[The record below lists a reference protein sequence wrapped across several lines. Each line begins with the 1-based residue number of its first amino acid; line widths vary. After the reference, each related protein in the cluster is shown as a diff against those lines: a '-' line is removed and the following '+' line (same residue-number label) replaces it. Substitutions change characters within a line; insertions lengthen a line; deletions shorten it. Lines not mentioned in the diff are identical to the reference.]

1 MALDP
6 LARDVRIPYEGG
18 SVSMT
23 RGLAEAIFGTDFA
36 PLETAPVPT
45 QVSVRQHPR
54 VRVIGGPSTNVAAH
68 NYTFNKYPT
77 IQSGLA
83 EGGEPVMITLPSG
96 ESWTARVSGP
106 LNEFAT
112 FLAGNTTL
120 NNVFF
125 KSQRGSNFGPFAIDQ
140 NQP

>member
-6 LARDVRIPYEGG
+6 QARDVRIPYEGG

-36 PLETAPVPT
+36 PLETAPVET
-45 QVSVRQHPR
+45 AVSVRGHER
-54 VRVIGGPSTNVAAH
+54 VRVIGGDATTVNAY

-77 IQSGLA
+77 TQSGLS
-83 EGGEPVMITLPSG
+83 EGGEPVMVTITDGS
-96 ESWTARVSGP
+96 SWTARVSGP

-112 FLAGNTTL
+112 FLANNTTID
-120 NNVFF
+120 NVFF
-125 KSQRGSNFGPFAIDQ
+125 KSQRGTNYGPFAVDQ
-140 NQP
+140 G